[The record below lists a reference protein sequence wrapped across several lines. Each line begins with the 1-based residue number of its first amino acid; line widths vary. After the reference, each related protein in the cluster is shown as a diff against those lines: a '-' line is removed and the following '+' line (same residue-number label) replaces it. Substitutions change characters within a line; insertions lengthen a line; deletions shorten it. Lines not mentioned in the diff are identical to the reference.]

1 MEFNMN
7 FYIEVLDDSYF
18 RIQELRNAR
27 IKAGI
32 SQEKMAQYMNISTQK
47 LIRIE
52 KGYNKVFLDDYLL
65 YKKILEEVMKN
76 RLTSDKQI

>member
-7 FYIEVLDDSYF
+7 FYIGVLDDVYF
-18 RIQELRNAR
+18 KIQELRNAR

-32 SQEKMAQYMNISTQK
+32 SQEKMAQYMTISTQK

-65 YKKILEEVMKN
+65 YKKILEELTKN